1 MIKISEGQE
10 LPMFYLPVK
19 HSVRTRT
26 IECYLFFIAPF
37 AMLYE
42 KTVST
47 LWYLWTLGMLEDDSM
62 VFKDARK
69 IMNESLKSDIDLYR
83 SYRANIAMC
92 IYDNRRKD
100 GRLNHKE
107 CNEVADKLIKLIF
120 D

>member
-1 MIKISEGQE
+1 MIKIPEGQVI
-10 LPMFYLPVK
+10 PMFYIPVK
-19 HSVRTRT
+19 HSYNTLT

-37 AMLYE
+37 AMIYERILNKYYDICCKLILFRDARETMNKTLKDDKGLYE
-42 KTVST
+42 
-47 LWYLWTLGMLEDDSM
+47 
-62 VFKDARK
+62 
-69 IMNESLKSDIDLYR
+69 
-83 SYRANIAMC
+83 SYKANIAMC